1 VEKHEKLAPRSAS
14 PVHEHRLAFKVG
26 KPLLQI
32 LLRKPHIVFLKKVE
46 GS

>member
-26 KPLLQI
+26 KPPLQI
-32 LLRKPHIVFLKKVE
+32 LLRKTPYSLFEK
-46 GS
+46 GRG